1 MGYYIFLFIIPIIA
15 WIGIAKAYFKHEFTL
30 MEMGGQAI
38 VSIIV
43 IAGLFVAGSHLQT
56 SDTML
61 VNGVVTELNPTKKNC
76 KIGWSDYQDSFC
88 TEYRTRTVRDGQTCS
103 TVNGK
108 RTCTPKYKT
117 QYNYIYSWEQR
128 YFVKTDI
135 AQTHEI
141 KREDRQGAVTPKRF
155 AEINIGDPVT
165 KSVSYTN
172 YIRGASSSLF
182 NEELPPDVLPPLS
195 YPKVR
200 DYYKANRV
208 IFAGTET
215 NSKFQQEWNEELAVV
230 NSNIRKTGANVIIVV
245 TGYDRSFSE
254 KLAQAWEAHNIN
266 DIIVTVGVSGDVID
280 WVDVRSWSSSEM
292 VNVTIR
298 DELLNLGTLDNGK
311 INSII
316 EDAVSE
322 SYNLRDMSEFEYLA
336 DDIPP
341 PTWVLVLAFFIL
353 LVVSPGV
360 TFLLSTNQIKS

>member
-1 MGYYIFLFIIPIIA
+1 MGYYIFLFIIPVLM
-15 WIGIAKAYFKHEFTL
+15 WIGFAKIYFKHEFTL
-30 MEMGGQAI
+30 TEMGFQAV
-38 VSIIV
+38 VSIFI
-43 IAGLFVAGSHLQT
+43 ISGLFALGSHSQT

-61 VNGVVTELNPTKKNC
+61 VNGVVTELNPRKETC

-88 TEYRTRTVRDGQTCS
+88 TEYRIRSVRDGQTCS
-103 TVNGK
+103 TINGK
-108 RTCTPKYKT
+108 RSCTPKYKT

-135 AQTHEI
+135 NETHEI

-155 AEINIGDPVT
+155 SEINIGDPVT

-182 NEELPPDVLPPLS
+182 NEQLPADVLPPLS

-208 IFAGTET
+208 IFTGTET
-215 NSKFQQEWNEELAVV
+215 NSKFQQEWNEELAIV
-230 NSNIRKTGANVIIVV
+230 NSNVRKTGANIILVV

-266 DIIVTVGVSGDVID
+266 DVIVMIGVSDENIS
-280 WVDVRSWSSSEM
+280 WVDVRSWSSNEM

-298 DELLNLGTLDNGK
+298 DELLDLKTLDKDK
-311 INSII
+311 INSIL
-316 EDAVSE
+316 ENAVTEYYSG
-322 SYNLRDMSEFEYLA
+322 RDMSEFEYLA

-341 PTWVLVLAFFIL
+341 PWWAMALAIFIL
-353 LVVSPGV
+353 FVFSPAV
-360 TFLLSTNQIKS
+360 TWLLSNNQIKS